1 MGLTNQSA
9 PSREQLFWA
18 FCRVL
23 ANQTRLNLL
32 FEIIRHAPLPVAQLA
47 AQTGMQT
54 ANTSMQLKELHTYGL
69 IAPYRKKQSVYYA
82 IRDLPPEI
90 YPRLLLPSLINASHS
105 NTAPAEI
112 IHLATAFTHQ
122 RRVEIV
128 KLLSKQPRT
137 TNDLLECSNI
147 KRSAL
152 SRHLSKLK
160 RRGFVRQGDDGYR
173 LVHQKNKFG
182 AALLTAALY

>member
-1 MGLTNQSA
+1 MGLTRQSA

-23 ANQTRLNLL
+23 ANQTRLCLL
-32 FEIIRHAPLPVAQLA
+32 FEIIRHAPLSVAQLA
-47 AQTGMQT
+47 AQTDMQT

-69 IAPYRKKQSVYYA
+69 IAPYRRKQSVYYA
-82 IRDLPPEI
+82 IRNLPPEL
-90 YPRLLLPSLINASHS
+90 YPQLLLPALIDAASL

-128 KLLSKQPRT
+128 RLLSDKPQT
-137 TNDLLECSNI
+137 TSDLLDCSNI

-152 SRHLSKLK
+152 SRHLAKLK
-160 RRGFVRQGDDGYR
+160 RRGFVLQSDSGYR
-173 LVHQKNKFG
+173 LVRQKNKLG
-182 AALLTAALY
+182 AALLKAALH